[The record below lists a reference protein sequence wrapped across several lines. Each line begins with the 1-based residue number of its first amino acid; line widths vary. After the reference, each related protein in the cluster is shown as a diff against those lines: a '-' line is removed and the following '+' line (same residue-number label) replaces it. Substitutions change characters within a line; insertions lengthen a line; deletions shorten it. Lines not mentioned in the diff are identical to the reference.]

1 MRLLIAAE
9 GIVLDRLTSVYILK
23 QAVMHGVISR
33 DEYNF
38 LTKAMQYRNALV
50 HGFKTV
56 DLDTTLI
63 KELISITRR
72 LLQEMLLD
80 TLEDGK

>member
-1 MRLLIAAE
+1 
-9 GIVLDRLTSVYILK
+9 
-23 QAVMHGVISR
+23 MHGVISR

-56 DLDTTLI
+56 DIDPTLI
-63 KELISITRR
+63 KELISSTQR
-72 LLQEMLLD
+72 LLQEALLNE
-80 TLEDGK
+80 LEAGK